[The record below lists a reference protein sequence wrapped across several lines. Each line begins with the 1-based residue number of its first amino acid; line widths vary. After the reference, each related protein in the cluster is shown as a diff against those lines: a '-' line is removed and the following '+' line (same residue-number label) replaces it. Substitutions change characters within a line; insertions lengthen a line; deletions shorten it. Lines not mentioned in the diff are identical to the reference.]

1 MPKVVSTID
10 VPAKPEAV
18 FDYIADYRNIPKMQ
32 SQFESAHVVSDIERG
47 LGAVVELQGRFHG
60 MPMRVQNRIV
70 TFSSPSRLVSV
81 SEGAILSRN
90 TWELRPTT
98 TGDGSPSTE
107 VIFSVEY
114 KISGP
119 LGGLFTG
126 IASSLFHGEIE
137 GMTHEAL
144 RRLRASFSEQD

>member
-1 MPKVVSTID
+1 MPKVVSTIE
-10 VPAKPEAV
+10 VSAKPDAV
-18 FDYIADYRNIPKMQ
+18 FDYLADYRNIPKMQ
-32 SQFESAHVVSDIERG
+32 SQFESAHVVSDIKRG
-47 LGAVVELQGRFHG
+47 LGAIVELQGRFHG

-70 TFSSPSRLVSV
+70 TFSPPSRLVSI
-81 SEGAILSRN
+81 SEGTILSRN
-90 TWELRPTT
+90 TWELRPTSN
-98 TGDGSPSTE
+98 DGSPSTE

-137 GMTHEAL
+137 SMTHESL
-144 RRLRASFSEQD
+144 RRLKAAFSAQD